1 MCTRENEC
9 DAFIFFS
16 FAFLYPF
23 LSFEEN
29 FFSHQWKV
37 AVDCSV
43 YHKICFNLSLWTIT
57 PWSSLNRHCQIHNN
71 RCNNNN
77 NNNRF
82 RTRCCRFIHSFI
94 FFVAS
99 AVSVR
104 SLPTDQKSIH
114 FTSFLIAPMNFFAF
128 MSLSL
133 PLSLLGCPFIYSYF
147 CYYYCHSVRFVESSN
162 FWEM

>member
-1 MCTRENEC
+1 MSATLL
-9 DAFIFFS
+9 FS
-16 FAFLYPF
+16 FHSHFCTHF
-23 LSFEEN
+23 CLSRRI

-77 NNNRF
+77 NRF

-94 FFVAS
+94 FFRCFCRLGSFPPHWPKIYPFHFISYRTDDSFCLHVAFS
-99 AVSVR
+99 
-104 SLPTDQKSIH
+104 P
-114 FTSFLIAPMNFFAF
+114 
-128 MSLSL
+128 SLS
-133 PLSLLGCPFIYSYF
+133 PRLSIYLLLLLSQCSLCWI
-147 CYYYCHSVRFVESSN
+147 V
-162 FWEM
+162 